1 MDSDRKRLYR
11 NESYIPPII
20 NNKRKTPKTNKTPI
34 DVYFERIKKVFDSS
48 TPNETFIHKEELI
61 KKLQD
66 EKIYT
71 GKSVFDFLDGL
82 KHEKDPNLQNSNY
95 DLNQDRQRKHDIE
108 RELRQEFE
116 MYKQEENTSQK
127 KGIEIHQLGRAISLV
142 EPEPFLNMIDL
153 LPPTQESIKL
163 KSFLTNTE
171 NLSEADFSESK
182 RLWETVGRTALET
195 IPAFYHPL
203 FEGIVLNITLIKKEY
218 DDIKYDYNNSLKS
231 SSFPLSLFDYIEYIL
246 LHELFHIIVR
256 KRAEEHFSF
265 EKYVN
270 YVCDGVVD
278 YDGLTTDQYKYY
290 SNLLI
295 CKVLSDLKL
304 RLTSDLGANNPP
316 PSLPLTKSGYYYPL
330 EEALANLFAYK
341 NHSMENKNTVPFE
354 WITNNL
360 PQGVGYDDWMKFMPK
375 DIDHAVEVELGWMI
389 KGKTFEDGVNAVHD
403 SVIHGNHSKIREL
416 MKTKHSRTASIFKSA
431 RTTIQT
437 IQKNTPIHLI
447 IDDVLHEPI
456 NINKLKKLFN

>member
-218 DDIKYDYNNSLKS
+218 DDIK
-231 SSFPLSLFDYIEYIL
+231 
-246 LHELFHIIVR
+246 
-256 KRAEEHFSF
+256 
-265 EKYVN
+265 
-270 YVCDGVVD
+270 
-278 YDGLTTDQYKYY
+278 
-290 SNLLI
+290 
-295 CKVLSDLKL
+295 
-304 RLTSDLGANNPP
+304 
-316 PSLPLTKSGYYYPL
+316 
-330 EEALANLFAYK
+330 
-341 NHSMENKNTVPFE
+341 
-354 WITNNL
+354 
-360 PQGVGYDDWMKFMPK
+360 
-375 DIDHAVEVELGWMI
+375 
-389 KGKTFEDGVNAVHD
+389 
-403 SVIHGNHSKIREL
+403 
-416 MKTKHSRTASIFKSA
+416 
-431 RTTIQT
+431 
-437 IQKNTPIHLI
+437 
-447 IDDVLHEPI
+447 
-456 NINKLKKLFN
+456 